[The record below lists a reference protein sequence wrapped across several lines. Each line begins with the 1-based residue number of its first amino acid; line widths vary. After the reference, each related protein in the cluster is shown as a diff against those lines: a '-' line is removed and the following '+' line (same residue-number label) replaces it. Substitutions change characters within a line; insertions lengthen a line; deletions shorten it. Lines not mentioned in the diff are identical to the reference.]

1 MAGVSILSKV
11 EGQAECF
18 LSKLKVKC
26 ASRELRE
33 PEQDSANQISEAS
46 WLRVKR
52 GPEEQGSEALLC
64 PVLQDVT
71 ALSSSSLCATRAL
84 PVGLPI
90 PRTRQGFG
98 ACSPFKAITLKGS
111 SLREVGWGGGWE
123 RCSQIY

>member
-71 ALSSSSLCATRAL
+71 ALSSSSLCATWAL
-84 PVGLPI
+84 PVGSLGLCAADCPSLVLG
-90 PRTRQGFG
+90 RDSVLV
-98 ACSPFKAITLKGS
+98 ALLKQ
-111 SLREVGWGGGWE
+111 LL
-123 RCSQIY
+123 